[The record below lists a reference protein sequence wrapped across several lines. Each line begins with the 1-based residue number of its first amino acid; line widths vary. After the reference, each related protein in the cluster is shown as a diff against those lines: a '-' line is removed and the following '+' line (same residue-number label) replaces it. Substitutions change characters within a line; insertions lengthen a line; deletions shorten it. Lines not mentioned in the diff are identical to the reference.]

1 VIAPGAGAADEA
13 GDPPVYVEPARSYTT
28 ARALFVLLVAGF
40 GLDLVLGGGWSHGWA
55 WLLAVVLVVGIDV
68 LATRAARAMRSI
80 TVTATEVR
88 VGEHALPRA
97 RIAGLR
103 PGAEADPTR
112 PVLGQSV
119 REGLPRS
126 VPGLALQLI
135 DGEVLLVPT
144 RQPERLA
151 AALGLDVDHATEH
164 GAAAAEA
171 AEAVEAVEVRAAE
184 ADDLALLDEIDTRA
198 ESLFR
203 VSGLDLP
210 DIAFPTE
217 HLADAKAILVV
228 GRPAVGFIWIDEVD
242 GVAHVEELA
251 VLPGHMRA
259 GLGSALL
266 AAACEWAAA
275 GYSAITLSTYRDVA
289 WNAPFY
295 SRRGFVALDPD
306 ELTPELAAVREW
318 ERAAGLDDVGPRL
331 AMRRELQ
338 T

>member
-1 VIAPGAGAADEA
+1 MIAPGAGAEDEV
-13 GDPPVYVEPARSYTT
+13 GDPPVYIEPARSYTT

-40 GLDLVLGGGWSHGWA
+40 VLDVALGGGWSHVWA
-55 WLLAVVLVVGIDV
+55 WLLAVVLVVGIAV

-80 TVTATEVR
+80 TVTAAEVR

-97 RIAGLR
+97 RIAGLS

-119 REGLPRS
+119 REGLPRN
-126 VPGLALQLI
+126 VPGLALQLVGG
-135 DGEVLLVPT
+135 DVLLVPT
-144 RQPERLA
+144 RYPEQLA
-151 AALGLDVDHATEH
+151 AALGLAVDGGPGDEP
-164 GAAAAEA
+164 EA
-171 AEAVEAVEVRAAE
+171 AEIRLAE
-184 ADDLALLDEIDTRA
+184 PDDLALLDEIDTRA

-210 DIAFPTE
+210 DLPFPEE
-217 HLADAKAILVV
+217 HLVDAKAILVV

-266 AAACEWAAA
+266 AAACEWAHAA
-275 GYSAITLSTYRDVA
+275 GYPAITLTTYRDVA

-295 SRRGFVALDPD
+295 SRRGFVTLAADD
-306 ELTPELAAVREW
+306 LTPELAAVREW
-318 ERAAGLDDVGPRL
+318 ERAAGLDDVGSRV

>member
-1 VIAPGAGAADEA
+1 VIAPGAGAADAA
-13 GDPPVYVEPARSYTT
+13 GDPPVYLEPARSYTT

-40 GLDLVLGGGWSHGWA
+40 GLDVALGGGWSHLWA

-126 VPGLALQLI
+126 VAGLALQLV

-144 RQPERLA
+144 RHPERLA
-151 AALGLDVDHATEH
+151 AALGLDVDHATED
-164 GAAAAEA
+164 GAAAAA
-171 AEAVEAVEVRAAE
+171 AVEVVEVRAAE

-275 GYSAITLSTYRDVA
+275 AGYSAITLSTYRDVA
-289 WNAPFY
+289 WNAAFY
-295 SRRGFVALDPD
+295 ARRGFVALDPD